1 MSLIKQDIFD
11 LAMIILLSQALGK
24 AILQAYLIGK
34 ILSIRV
40 VNWIMERKDSELLVY
55 LFILITLLKWAEDN
69 VFA

>member
-40 VNWIMERKDSELLVY
+40 VNWIMERKDSELLV
-55 LFILITLLKWAEDN
+55 LFLFLLIMLLK
-69 VFA
+69 

>member
-1 MSLIKQDIFD
+1 
-11 LAMIILLSQALGK
+11 MIILLSQALGK

-40 VNWIMERKDSELLVY
+40 VNWIMERKDSELLVF
-55 LFILITLLKWAEDN
+55 LFLLITLLKWPEDN

>member
-11 LAMIILLSQALGK
+11 LTMIILLSQALGK

-40 VNWIMERKDSELLVY
+40 VNWIMERKDSELLV
-55 LFILITLLKWAEDN
+55 LFLFLLIMLLK
-69 VFA
+69 